1 MSEVLYKA
9 NPSIWRS
16 HPFGALVAWVL
27 IGFGVLIAVT
37 DTIPFLPESMP
48 PLQLPDGVEVRWLGY
63 ALLALGLFQL
73 LRWWLATLMD
83 QLEINAHE
91 LIWTHGLLSKE
102 YTEIN
107 MGSVRT
113 VRIQQSLFQRIVGAG
128 DLQIFTAGD
137 SPELTIRGLP
147 RPQEI
152 RQHIKRQS
160 PIPESE
166 S

>member
-16 HPFGALVAWVL
+16 HPFGALIAWVL
-27 IGFGVLIAVT
+27 VLLGGWIAITGV
-37 DTIPFLPESMP
+37 IPFLPESMR
-48 PLQLPDGVEVRWLGY
+48 PLPLPEGIESRWLGY
-63 ALLALGLFQL
+63 GLLAVGLFQL

-83 QLEINAHE
+83 QLEITATE

-107 MGSVRT
+107 MASVRT
-113 VRIQQSLFQRIVGAG
+113 VRIEQSLFQRIVGAG

-137 SPELTIRGLP
+137 APELTICGLP

-160 PIPESE
+160 PGDE
-166 S
+166 

>member
-9 NPSIWRS
+9 NPSVWRS
-16 HPFGALVAWVL
+16 HPFGALIACVL
-27 IGFGVLIAVT
+27 VLLGVLIALT
-37 DTIPFLPESMP
+37 GAIPFVPEPTRPFQLPEG
-48 PLQLPDGVEVRWLGY
+48 LEVRWLGY
-63 ALLALGLFQL
+63 GLVVIGLFQL

-83 QLEINAHE
+83 QLEIYERE
-91 LIWTHGLLSKE
+91 LVWTHGLLSKE

-107 MGSVRT
+107 MASVRT
-113 VRIQQSLFQRIVGAG
+113 VRIEQSLFQRIVDAG

-137 SPELTIRGLP
+137 DPELRIRGLP

-160 PIPESE
+160 TLDD
-166 S
+166 

>member
-9 NPSIWRS
+9 NPSVWRS
-16 HPFGALVAWVL
+16 HPFGALIAWILVL
-27 IGFGVLIAVT
+27 LGALIALT
-37 DTIPFLPESMP
+37 GTIPFVPEPTP
-48 PLQLPDGVEVRWLGY
+48 PIQLPDGLEISWLGY
-63 ALLALGLFQL
+63 GLLAIGLFQL

-83 QLEINAHE
+83 QLEIFERE
-91 LIWTHGLLSKE
+91 LVWTHGLLSKE

-107 MGSVRT
+107 MASVRT
-113 VRIQQSLFQRIVGAG
+113 VRIEQSLFQRIVGAG

-137 SPELTIRGLP
+137 DPELRIRGLP

-160 PIPESE
+160 QIDD
-166 S
+166 